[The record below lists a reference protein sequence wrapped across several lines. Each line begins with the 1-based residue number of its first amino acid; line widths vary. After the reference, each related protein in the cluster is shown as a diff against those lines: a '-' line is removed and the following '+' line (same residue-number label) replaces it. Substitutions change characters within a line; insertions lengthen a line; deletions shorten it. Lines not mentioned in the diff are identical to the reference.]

1 MSYGQYGPR
10 PPNQSKPATK
20 QQSDKVLKHVFDNPA
35 HVAFHPLQKDG
46 SGYEQTDARNK
57 QGNWYFKTEGEMR
70 TVYSYRDSYPIASR
84 FPLGKKIIFLSRSGK
99 PWGVTTAGHMSATYN
114 ALPKDDK
121 NTLVFCVPTVATYR
135 GLTKETHLN
144 NLADY
149 IIRINEEIGEYTHG
163 RSLYTIQHAL
173 GRATSLA
180 DEAKL
185 YAKTFHLP
193 APKLP
198 KIPKLTAEREAKAKA
213 YDAASDARAAARKA
227 ARDARWAEQSRVN
240 ALEQAEK
247 IAAWRAGSTARF
259 WNLNEGGFALLRVK
273 DKNVETSMGVTVP
286 INGPTGAARLLRF
299 LQALKVAGR
308 TYQTNGHSEHIAQ
321 FTVTSFDGEVL
332 VAGCHRIKWAEI
344 EAIAEQVLA
353 LAE

>member
-1 MSYGQYGPR
+1 MAR
-10 PPNQSKPATK
+10 
-20 QQSDKVLKHVFDNPA
+20 LKHVFDNPSHVWA
-35 HVAFHPLQKDG
+35 HPRQKDG
-46 SGYEQTDARNK
+46 SGYEQTEAKNK
-57 QGNWYFKTEGEMR
+57 QGNWYFRVENGAR
-70 TVYSYRDSYPIASR
+70 VCFSYRDSYPIASR
-84 FPLGKKIIFLSRSGK
+84 FELGKKIIFLSRSGK
-99 PWGVTTAGHMSATYN
+99 PYSVTTAKHISATN
-114 ALPKDDK
+114 SAIPRGK
-121 NTLVFCVPTVATYR
+121 NTLVFYVPFVAPYR
-135 GLTKETHLN
+135 GFDEATHLE

-149 IIRINEEIGEYTHG
+149 VTRITEEIGEYTRGH
-163 RSLYTIQHAL
+163 SLYKVQYSL
-173 GRATSLA
+173 GRVTGLVA
-180 DEAKL
+180 EAKL

-213 YDAASDARAAARKA
+213 YDASADARRNARNA

-247 IAAWRAGSTARF
+247 IAEWRAGSAARF
-259 WNLNEGGFALLRVK
+259 WNLNEDGFALLRVNG
-273 DKNVETSMGVTVP
+273 KNVETSMGATVP
-286 INGPTGAARLLRF
+286 INGPTGAARLLRV
-299 LQALKVAGR
+299 LQALKAAGR

-353 LAE
+353 LGE